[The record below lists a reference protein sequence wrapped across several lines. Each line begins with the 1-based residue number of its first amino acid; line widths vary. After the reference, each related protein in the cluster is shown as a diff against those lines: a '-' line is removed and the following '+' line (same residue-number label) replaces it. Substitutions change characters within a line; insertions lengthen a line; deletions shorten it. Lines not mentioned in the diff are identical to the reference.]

1 MCGPRS
7 ASRTDANPGH
17 QAQPKNALFPKRN
30 SGAFVF
36 IRHIRSSARSR
47 RIIFAGSVWR
57 VFPVGTGRRL
67 RSGRV
72 AFSH

>member
-1 MCGPRS
+1 MRVAGRL
-7 ASRTDANPGH
+7 AE
-17 QAQPKNALFPKRN
+17 PKQSLFPKRN
-30 SGAFVF
+30 PGTFVF
-36 IRHIRSSARSR
+36 IRHIRLSAQFR
-47 RIIFAGSVWR
+47 RITSAGSVWR